1 MPQAQENKNAN
12 VTPMMAQFLAIKEE
26 HQDYLLFYRMGD
38 FYELFFDD
46 AVTAAAALDITLTHR
61 GQHLGEPVPMC
72 GVPYHA
78 AEGYLQ
84 RLIRAGFKIAIC
96 EQTEDPAEAKKR
108 GSKAV
113 VRREVVRLVTPG
125 TLTEEAL
132 LDARAHNYLAALA
145 ITKDGSKQGL
155 DKGLGISFGLSWLDM
170 STGDVH
176 VMTPDATD
184 APLNQVIAQLAA
196 LAPRELLMPETL
208 RDILPAAH
216 YQKLEMAIEALGD
229 VAVATLSSA
238 QTSVVSGEKALK
250 EAYGVETLDAFG
262 AWSRVQI
269 AACGSLLAYLSLTQ
283 MGDVPCLKPPQLQ
296 VGGGIMRLDMA
307 TRNNLELVSTLS
319 GQRQGS
325 LLHAIDKTV
334 TAAGGRLL
342 ATRLSN
348 PMTDRAVIMARQE
361 AIDFFMSQYR
371 LAAELQASLKQAP
384 DMARALGRLSL
395 GRGGPRDLKSL
406 KQGLEVGFS
415 AYALV
420 SKEAISPH
428 SALPADLSDAFALFA
443 GKAAQSAQAQ
453 EQSAALLQ
461 FKDLLEAALS
471 QDMPLLARDGGFV
484 AQGFDAA
491 LDKEREL
498 RDESRRVIAG
508 LQARYAEET
517 GIKALKIK
525 HNAVLGYHID
535 VPSAHGNTLQSPP
548 HVDVFIHRQTLA
560 NSVRFSSQELADL
573 AGQIS
578 RAAERALAIELDIY
592 DRLVAQADA
601 LAHIIGRA
609 AEGLAVIDVAL
620 SSAEL
625 ARQHDWHRPRL
636 YDDDRFV
643 IQGGRHPVVELALEK
658 RAEGPFMAND
668 CHLND
673 ENNKRIMLLTGPNMA
688 GKSTYLRQNA
698 LIAIL
703 AQAGFYVPAKQADIG
718 VVDQVFSRVGAAD
731 DLAQGRSTFMVEMVE
746 TAAILNQATTKSLVI
761 LDEIGRGTATFDGLS
776 IAWATVENLHDVTA
790 CRALFATHYHEL
802 TSLSERLSGLAN
814 ATMKV
819 KEYKGD
825 VIFMH
830 EVVAGAADRSYGI
843 HVARLAGLPDA
854 VIARAREVLE
864 RLEKSRQHKGTP
876 SDSLGLDALPLF
888 SASPNPSHTTENHDA
903 VHAYLQNLNPDILT
917 PREALDVLYDLK
929 RLQDEDEEEVE

>member
-1 MPQAQENKNAN
+1 
-12 VTPMMAQFLAIKEE
+12 MMAQFLSIKER
-26 HQDYLLFYRMGD
+26 HQEYLLFYRMGD

-46 AVTAAAALDITLTHR
+46 AITAAAALDITLTHR
-61 GQHLGEPVPMC
+61 GQHLGEAVPMC

-108 GSKAV
+108 GSKSV

-145 ITKDGSKQGL
+145 VTKNGVQKELEQGL
-155 DKGLGISFGLSWLDM
+155 SQGLVLSLAWLDM

-176 VMTPDATD
+176 VMTADATD
-184 APLNQVIAQLAA
+184 SPLSQIIAQLAA
-196 LAPRELLMPETL
+196 LAPRELLLPETL
-208 RDILPAAH
+208 QDVLPATH
-216 YQKLEMAIEALGD
+216 YQRLEAAIEALGD
-229 VAVATLSSA
+229 VAVATLASA
-238 QTSVVSGEKALK
+238 QTNAVSGEKALK

-262 AWSRVQI
+262 HWTRAQI
-269 AACGSLLAYLSLTQ
+269 AACGSLLTYLSLTQ
-283 MGDVPCLKPPQLQ
+283 MGDVPRLKPPQLQ
-296 VGGGIMRLDMA
+296 AGGGIMRLDMA

-348 PMTDRAVIMARQE
+348 PMTDRVGIIARQD
-361 AIDFFMSQYR
+361 AVDFFMHQDQ
-371 LAAELQASLKQAP
+371 LAADLQTTLKQAP

-406 KQGLEVGFS
+406 RQGLEAGFEL
-415 AYALV
+415 YAQV
-420 SKEAISPH
+420 SKEAIS
-428 SALPADLSDAFALFA
+428 ALPAHLDEAFALFA
-443 GKAAQSAQAQ
+443 GAAAPSPALKAESGDLA
-453 EQSAALLQ
+453 Q
-461 FKDLLEAALS
+461 FKDLLESALS

-491 LDKEREL
+491 LDQEREL

-535 VPSAHGNTLQSPP
+535 VPSAHGNSLQSPP
-548 HVDVFIHRQTLA
+548 HIDVFIHRQTLA
-560 NSVRFSSQELADL
+560 NSVRFSTQELADL

-578 RAAERALAIELDIY
+578 RAAERALAIELEIY
-592 DRLVAQADA
+592 DRLVAQARD
-601 LAHIIGRA
+601 LAPIIGRA

-620 SSAEL
+620 GSAAL
-625 ARQHDWHRPRL
+625 ARQYDWHRPRL

-658 RAEGPFMAND
+658 RAEGPFIAND

-673 ENNKRIMLLTGPNMA
+673 AQNKRLLLLTGPNMA

-718 VVDQVFSRVGAAD
+718 MVDQVFSRVGAAD

-746 TAAILNQATTKSLVI
+746 TAAILNQATAKSLVI

-819 KEYKGD
+819 KEYKGE

-864 RLEKSRQHKGTP
+864 RLEKSRQHRGT
-876 SDSLGLDALPLF
+876 SADSLGLDALPLF
-888 SASPNPSHTTENHDA
+888 SATPTNPDPAHNTDA

-929 RLQDEDEEEVE
+929 HMQEDDDASNKS